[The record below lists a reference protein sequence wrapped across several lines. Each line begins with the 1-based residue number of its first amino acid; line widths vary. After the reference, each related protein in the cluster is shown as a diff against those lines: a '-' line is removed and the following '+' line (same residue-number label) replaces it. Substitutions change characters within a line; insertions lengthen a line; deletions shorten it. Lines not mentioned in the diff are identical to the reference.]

1 MIFYG
6 IYYGLIRDTFM
17 HVRFADVDERF
28 IEEAVRSGF
37 YANATE
43 LVRDA
48 VRRLREQNAV
58 NSHFYQAVMEGVRD
72 IERGQMRPLTPALM
86 RSLKEQG
93 YQDADED

>member
-1 MIFYG
+1 
-6 IYYGLIRDTFM
+6 M
-17 HVRFADVDERF
+17 HVRFAEVDEHF

-58 NSHFYQAVMEGVRD
+58 NSPFYQAVMEGIRD
-72 IERGQMRPLTPALM
+72 IDNGRTQPLTPALM
-86 RSLKEQG
+86 DNLKTQG
-93 YQDADED
+93 YQDADDD

>member
-1 MIFYG
+1 
-6 IYYGLIRDTFM
+6 M
-17 HVRFADVDERF
+17 HVRFAEVDEHF

-58 NSHFYQAVMEGVRD
+58 NSPFYQAVMEGMRD
-72 IERGQMRPLTPALM
+72 IDNGRTQPLTPALM
-86 RSLKEQG
+86 NNLKTQG
-93 YQDADED
+93 YQDADDD

>member
-1 MIFYG
+1 
-6 IYYGLIRDTFM
+6 M
-17 HVRFADVDERF
+17 HVRFADVDESF

-58 NSHFYQAVMEGVRD
+58 NSPFYQAVMEGVRD
-72 IERGQMRPLTPALM
+72 IESGRTRPLTPALM
-86 RSLKEQG
+86 RSLKKKG
-93 YQDADED
+93 YQDADEA

>member
-1 MIFYG
+1 V
-6 IYYGLIRDTFM
+6 
-17 HVRFADVDERF
+17 HVRFAEVDESF

-58 NSHFYQAVMEGVRD
+58 NSPFYQAVMEGIRD
-72 IERGQMRPLTPALM
+72 IDNGRTQPLTPALM
-86 RSLKEQG
+86 NKLKTQG

>member
-1 MIFYG
+1 
-6 IYYGLIRDTFM
+6 M
-17 HVRFADVDERF
+17 HVRFAEVDEHF

-58 NSHFYQAVMEGVRD
+58 NSPFYQAVMEGMRD
-72 IERGQMRPLTPALM
+72 IDNGRTQPQTPALM
-86 RSLKEQG
+86 NNLKTQG
-93 YQDADED
+93 YQDADDD